1 MEFLSLLLVK
11 PNKMK
16 SKDKKDIT
24 LSAEQELILLKEKHR
39 ITYITYV
46 SMLKFYLNNLEEFS
60 KYRISFDVNESDEE
74 KREADTILKFGS
86 QITKYKE
93 DLAKLAS
100 ELSPDQVKAA
110 NNEVSDAGDS
120 DFSVESY
127 LASKNS

>member
-1 MEFLSLLLVK
+1 
-11 PNKMK
+11 MK